1 MITSIMVPLDGSA
14 LSEQAL
20 PLASRIASSA
30 HATVHLVQV
39 HAPSYTIETADLRPG
54 AVPTIDTTL
63 DHEIRAGERS
73 YLAAF
78 QRRLSDEH
86 GIKATTALL
95 DGPIVE
101 ALRRHAA
108 AISADLVVMT
118 THGRGAVSR
127 FWLGSVADGLVRQSH
142 APVLLER
149 PHAPPAHRPA
159 PSQMQHI
166 LIPLDGSALAESII
180 EPAVTLGAPL
190 GACYTLLHV
199 LDPLLLVG
207 AAPLLYTAVP
217 DVERERERELSA
229 ARYLDGVAARLRE
242 RGLNVTT
249 RVVLSPSPA
258 PAILEQAH
266 EAGVDL
272 IALATHGRS
281 GLARVM
287 LGSAADKVVRGAEMP
302 VLVYRPAERVAI
314 TEQSADEARQALA
327 VVH

>member
-20 PLASRIASSA
+20 PLACRIASSA
-30 HATVHLVQV
+30 QAGVHLVQV
-39 HAPSYTIETADLRPG
+39 HAPIYNIETADVRPG

-63 DHEIRAGERS
+63 DHDIRAGERS
-73 YLAAF
+73 YLAAL
-78 QRRLSDEH
+78 QRRLTDEH
-86 GIKATTALL
+86 EIKTTTALL
-95 DGPIVE
+95 DGPIID
-101 ALRRHAA
+101 ALRRHAV
-108 AISADLVVMT
+108 AISADLIVMT

-149 PHAPPAHRPA
+149 PNTPPAHRPA
-159 PSQMQHI
+159 PFQMQHI
-166 LIPLDGSALAESII
+166 LIPLDGSKLAESII
-180 EPAVTLGAPL
+180 EPAVALGELL

-217 DVERERERELSA
+217 DAEVERERELSA
-229 ARYLDGVAARLRE
+229 ERYLDGVAERLRE

-249 RVVLSPSPA
+249 RVMLSPSPA

-281 GLARVM
+281 GLERVM
-287 LGSAADKVVRGAEMP
+287 LGSAADKVVRGAETP
-302 VLVYRPAERVAI
+302 VLVYRPAERAAVK
-314 TEQSADEARQALA
+314 EHSADTTQHELMI
-327 VVH
+327 VH